1 MAKLSKKASV
11 TVKRS
16 SASSSVVYLP
26 QAEKNE
32 QAEFA
37 FGAVIRKYRNKNEMS
52 QPELAELMGVSRNT
66 ITNWENDRARPEVE
80 TIRVLCSM
88 LGIPLYELF
97 GLPNSSQLTSHERV
111 VFGQYRK
118 LSPVGQR
125 IVDRMIESV
134 MGEEQDA
141 RDRYLDENYFLSELQ
156 STPAAAG
163 PGCAFIDTPPEYMF
177 IKKNG
182 YNESADALIRVSG
195 ASMEPQYHNGDLVY
209 VKYTQSVEDGDIVI
223 CSTADGAVIKQMLN
237 HKLYSLNKA
246 LPYGEKSEDDHVTI
260 VGKVL
265 GKVSPLELPAD
276 DDIHL
281 LEEVKAQEVREFKK
295 KYGLL

>member
-1 MAKLSKKASV
+1 M
-11 TVKRS
+11 
-16 SASSSVVYLP
+16 
-26 QAEKNE
+26 
-32 QAEFA
+32 
-37 FGAVIRKYRNKNEMS
+37 
-52 QPELAELMGVSRNT
+52 
-66 ITNWENDRARPEVE
+66 
-80 TIRVLCSM
+80 
-88 LGIPLYELF
+88 
-97 GLPNSSQLTSHERV
+97 
-111 VFGQYRK
+111 
-118 LSPVGQR
+118 
-125 IVDRMIESV
+125 
-134 MGEEQDA
+134 
-141 RDRYLDENYFLSELQ
+141 Q

-265 GKVSPLELPAD
+265 GKVSDLELPDD

>member
-97 GLPNSSQLTSHERV
+97 GLPNSSQLTSHEKV

-163 PGCAFIDTPPEYMF
+163 PFIDTPPEYMF

-265 GKVSPLELPAD
+265 GKVSDLELPDD

>member
-11 TVKRS
+11 TIKRS

-26 QAEKNE
+26 QTEKNE
-32 QAEFA
+32 QPEFA

-80 TIRVLCSM
+80 TIRALCSM

-97 GLPNSSQLTSHERV
+97 GLPNSSQLTSHEKV
-111 VFGQYRK
+111 VFRQYRK

-141 RDRYLDENYFLSELQ
+141 RDRYLDKTYFLSELQ

-209 VKYTQSVEDGDIVI
+209 VKYTQSVDDGDIVI
-223 CSTADGAVIKQMLN
+223 CSTADGAVIKQMLG

-246 LPYGEKSEDDHVTI
+246 LPYGDKSEDDHVTI

-265 GKVSPLELPAD
+265 GKVSELELPD
-276 DDIHL
+276 DDDL
-281 LEEVKAQEVREFKK
+281 PALEEVKAADVRAFKE

>member
-37 FGAVIRKYRNKNEMS
+37 FGSVIRKYRNKNEMS
-52 QPELAELMGVSRNT
+52 QPKLAELMGVSRNT

-97 GLPNSSQLTSHERV
+97 GLPNSSQLTSHEKV

-195 ASMEPQYHNGDLVY
+195 ASMEPQ
-209 VKYTQSVEDGDIVI
+209 
-223 CSTADGAVIKQMLN
+223 
-237 HKLYSLNKA
+237 
-246 LPYGEKSEDDHVTI
+246 
-260 VGKVL
+260 
-265 GKVSPLELPAD
+265 
-276 DDIHL
+276 
-281 LEEVKAQEVREFKK
+281 
-295 KYGLL
+295 

>member
-1 MAKLSKKASV
+1 MSKLSKKASV
-11 TVKRS
+11 TIKRS

-26 QAEKNE
+26 QTEKNE
-32 QAEFA
+32 QPEFA
-37 FGAVIRKYRNKNEMS
+37 FGAVIRKYRNKSEMS

-66 ITNWENDRARPEVE
+66 ITNWENDRARPEAE
-80 TIRVLCSM
+80 TIRALCSL

-97 GLPNSSQLTSHERV
+97 GLPNGSQLTSHEKV
-111 VFGQYRK
+111 VFRQYRK

-134 MGEEQDA
+134 IGEEQDA
-141 RDRYLDENYFLSELQ
+141 RDRYLDETCFLSELQ

-195 ASMEPQYHNGDLVY
+195 ASMEPQYHDGDLVY

-223 CSTADGAVIKQMLN
+223 CSTADGAVVKQMLN

-265 GKVSPLELPAD
+265 GKVSPLELPND
-276 DDIHL
+276 DDLPL
-281 LEEVKAQEVREFKK
+281 LEEVKAKEVRAFKK

>member
-1 MAKLSKKASV
+1 MNKPNLLSVPLSV
-11 TVKRS
+11 NT
-16 SASSSVVYLP
+16 
-26 QAEKNE
+26 E
-32 QAEFA
+32 
-37 FGAVIRKYRNKNEMS
+37 IS

-97 GLPNSSQLTSHERV
+97 GLPNSSQLTSHEKV

-163 PGCAFIDTPPEYMF
+163 PGWAFIDTPPEYMF

-265 GKVSPLELPAD
+265 GKVSDLELPDD

>member
-1 MAKLSKKASV
+1 MAKLSKKAPV
-11 TVKRS
+11 AVKRS
-16 SASSSVVYLP
+16 SASGSVVYLP
-26 QAEKNE
+26 QTEKNE
-32 QAEFA
+32 QPEFA
-37 FGAVIRKYRNKNEMS
+37 FGTVIRKYRTKNEMS

-80 TIRVLCSM
+80 AIRSLCSL

-97 GLPNSSQLTSHERV
+97 GLPNSSQLTAHEKV
-111 VFGQYRK
+111 VFRQYRK

-141 RDRYLDENYFLSELQ
+141 RDRYLDETYFLSELQ

-163 PGCAFIDTPPEYMF
+163 PGCAFVDTPPEYMF

-195 ASMEPQYHNGDLVY
+195 ASMEPQYHDGDLVY
-209 VKYTQSVEDGDIVI
+209 VKYTQSVENGDIVI
-223 CSTADGAVIKQMLN
+223 CSTADGAVIKQMVN
-237 HKLYSLNKA
+237 RKLYSLNKA

-265 GKVSPLELPAD
+265 GKVSPLELPD
-276 DDIHL
+276 DSDIPL
-281 LEEVKAQEVREFKK
+281 LEEVKAQEVRAFKK